1 MRPRPP
7 AKPGG
12 AFRGGPRR
20 PAGPPP
26 FGRPPQLVSGR
37 QDIFGQLV
45 DSSGSVVRADLGE
58 AVPALVTPEVREV
71 AAGAREAVSAT
82 ARSGGVP
89 GRGSVTPLRS
99 NLAHARARGL
109 QAAGGRA

>member
-71 AAGAREAVSAT
+71 AAGEGQPVYAT
-82 ARSGGVP
+82 APSGGGPARRYLAPVRSGGPP
-89 GRGSVTPLRS
+89 G
-99 NLAHARARGL
+99 A
-109 QAAGGRA
+109 GRAP